1 MIKKLCIEK
10 DLANVLEA
18 YLSFRLIPL
27 DKNPGLQPIDIEEV
41 LRRIVG
47 KLIVS
52 TLRDDIIASVGSLQV
67 NYAQDKN
74 LDGML
79 PFMLCIKCIKR
90 SILKQFF

>member
-10 DLANVLEA
+10 DLANALEA

-74 LDGML
+74 LDVML